1 MKMHSRDSWF
11 VVVALL
17 LISHSVLLAE
27 TADSSFQRGNAR
39 YAAADYPGAA
49 AAYEEAAHAGAWSPN
64 LFYNLGNAR
73 FREGDFGRA
82 ILNYRRTIALE
93 RDHLEANANLR
104 LARARTQAL
113 EFKLS
118 PSLHYLG
125 LVSSNAYTVAAA
137 ILCWAGLLLLLWR
150 RQGLACFLGGLFIT
164 LAIGCALA
172 TFLLERA
179 ATGEAVILAKDVEAR
194 VATTDTARS
203 LLALPPGSEIRI
215 LQQRGDWCYAE
226 LPDSQRG
233 WIDSKAAELIR
244 L

>member
-1 MKMHSRDSWF
+1 MKMHSRASWF

-39 YAAADYPGAA
+39 YAASDYPGAA

-64 LFYNLGNAR
+64 LFYNLGNTR

-93 RDHLEANANLR
+93 RDHLEATANLR

-113 EFKLS
+113 EFKPS
-118 PSLHYLG
+118 PSLHYIG
-125 LVSSNAYTVAAA
+125 LVSSNAYTIAAA
-137 ILCWAGLLLLLWR
+137 ILFWAGLLLLWR
-150 RQGLACFLGGLFIT
+150 RHGPALFLGGLFVI
-164 LAIGCALA
+164 LAAACGFAL
-172 TFLLERA
+172 FLLERTTA
-179 ATGEAVILAKDVEAR
+179 GEAVIVAKDVQAR
-194 VATTDTARS
+194 VATTETARG
-203 LLALPPGSEIRI
+203 LLALPPGSEVRI
-215 LQQRGDWCYAE
+215 LQQRGDWSYAE
-226 LPDSQRG
+226 LPDNQRG